1 MNTTGAA
8 MTDLRYSRAMDWD
21 IPPTAFSELIT
32 IGGVGA
38 SALLFSNDNSF
49 ATPNPLV
56 NPAALTAGATN
67 VNFVDSGPGDHSEF
81 FTFGFG
87 NVAAGASKEFDIFYG
102 ATDSETAA
110 FAALTSVGAE
120 VYSLGQ
126 SRGNGSTGMPGT
138 FLFGFSG
145 VGGAPVGAGV
155 PEPASLAL
163 FGVGLAG
170 VAALRRRRK
179 AAE

>member
-67 VNFVDSGPGDHSEF
+67 VNFVDSGPGDHGGF

-87 NVAAGASKEFDIFYG
+87 NLVAGASKEFDIFYG

-120 VYSLGQ
+120 VYLLGQ